1 MVAKLILASSSPAR
15 KTLLANAGIDFDS
28 ITSHVDEGALVE
40 SVRPATVE
48 AMVQLLAQAKAEK
61 VAETLST
68 GLVLGCDSALEFE
81 GEALGK
87 PLYPDIA
94 TTRWHRMSGKS
105 GILHTGHFLIDLTSG
120 RSESAVSSTTV
131 HFAKLS
137 QEEIAGYV
145 ATEEPL
151 QVAGAFTIDSLGG
164 PYVERIEGDYHT
176 VVGLSLVKLR
186 QMVMK
191 LGYEYQSLWR

>member
-1 MVAKLILASSSPAR
+1 MTKLILASSSQAR

-28 ITSHVDEGALVE
+28 ITSHVDEEALVE
-40 SVRPATVE
+40 AAKPSTVQ

-61 VAETLST
+61 VAESRST

-87 PLYPDIA
+87 PLYSDVA
-94 TTRWHRMSGKS
+94 LARWRRMSGKS
-105 GILHTGHFLIDLTSG
+105 GILHTGHFLIDFRSG
-120 RSESAVSSTTV
+120 KTESAVSSTVV

-137 QEEIAGYV
+137 EEEISGYV

-176 VVGLSLVKLR
+176 VVGLSLAQLR
-186 QMVMK
+186 QMVIK